1 MQLRHLVKNEML
13 LVKTGNGLFCVKA
26 LGLLGQRGAF
36 PKASLLRQKMAPVD
50 DPPHVIGFSPS
61 GARTRLPPEAP
72 RPFRGPRST
81 LPAQHTCP
89 QCGPTLFLQS
99 KRPVTAVVQ
108 PRALPA
114 HELKTSG
121 EKYTHLTEKQVTI
134 NTWL

>member
-1 MQLRHLVKNEML
+1 MQLRHLVKNETL

-81 LPAQHTCP
+81 LPAQHTGP
-89 QCGPTLFLQS
+89 QCGTY
-99 KRPVTAVVQ
+99 PV
-108 PRALPA
+108 
-114 HELKTSG
+114 
-121 EKYTHLTEKQVTI
+121 LTEQAASHRCCPAPRSASP
-134 NTWL
+134 